1 MFATVSADRSK
12 VFRVTDVSVVIPTR
26 NRPALVPRAVRSA
39 LAQTH
44 REIEVIVVIDGPD
57 PDTREVLAELAD
69 PRLRVI
75 ELDRS
80 GGAPA
85 ARNVGVEHA
94 TAEWTALLD
103 DDDEWLPDKLATQL
117 VLARSAPVGRP
128 IVASRLL
135 MRTPRAELV
144 IPRRL
149 PGAGEPTSE
158 YLTVRHGLF
167 HGEGFIQTSTIM
179 APTELFRRVPF
190 TPGLRRFQ
198 ELDWSLRC
206 LELDDVGLVYAAE
219 PLVIWYADENRPRVS
234 FDSPWRQ
241 TFDWL
246 KESRSR
252 LTPRAYAALAMS
264 AVSSV
269 AAPTHDPRVFAT
281 VLREAVRH
289 GRPGALDYLTFLQI
303 WLMPTGL
310 RRAIR
315 DSVLSRRRAKEAR
328 ATAA

>member
-1 MFATVSADRSK
+1 M
-12 VFRVTDVSVVIPTR
+12 
-26 NRPALVPRAVRSA
+26 RPALVPRAVRSA
-39 LAQTH
+39 LVQTH
-44 REIEVIVVIDGPD
+44 RAIEVIVVVDGPD
-57 PDTREVLAELAD
+57 PDTRAVLAEHAD

-75 ELDRS
+75 ELERS

-85 ARNVGVEHA
+85 ARNVGVQHA

-103 DDDEWLPDKLATQL
+103 DDDEWLPEKLATQL
-117 VLARSAPVGRP
+117 AVARSAPYPLP
-128 IVASRLL
+128 IVASRLF

-144 IPRRL
+144 VPRRL
-149 PGAGEPTSE
+149 PEAGEQVSE

-179 APTELFRRVPF
+179 APTGLFRRVPF

-206 LELDDVGLVYAAE
+206 LERDGVGLMYAPE
-219 PLVIWYADENRPRVS
+219 PLVIWHADENRPRIS
-234 FDSPWRQ
+234 FDSPWRPS
-241 TFDWL
+241 FDWL

-252 LTPRAYAALAMS
+252 MTPRAYAALAMS
-264 AVSSV
+264 VVSSV
-269 AAPTHDPRVFAT
+269 AAPTRDPRVFAA
-281 VLREAVRH
+281 VLGEAVRH

-310 RRAIR
+310 RRAVR
-315 DSVLSRRRAKEAR
+315 DSVLRRRRAREAR
-328 ATAA
+328 VTAV

>member
-1 MFATVSADRSK
+1 
-12 VFRVTDVSVVIPTR
+12 VIPTR
-26 NRPALVPRAVRSA
+26 ARPELVPRAVRSA

-44 REIEVIVVIDGPD
+44 RDIEVVVVVDGPD
-57 PDTREVLAELAD
+57 PGTRKVLAELTD
-69 PRLRVI
+69 PRLRVV
-75 ELDRS
+75 ELERS

-85 ARNVGVEHA
+85 ARNAGVRHA
-94 TAEWTALLD
+94 TGEWTALLD
-103 DDDEWLPDKLATQL
+103 DDDEWLPDKVASQLA
-117 VLARSAPVGRP
+117 LARSAPVPLP
-128 IVASRLL
+128 IVASRLF

-144 IPRRL
+144 VPRRL
-149 PGAGEPTSE
+149 PGPGEPASE

-206 LELDDVGLVYAAE
+206 LALDGVGLVYAPD
-219 PLVIWYADENRPRVS
+219 PLVVWHADEHRPRIS
-234 FDSPWRQ
+234 GADSPWRQ
-241 TFDWL
+241 SFDWL
-246 KESRSR
+246 KDSRSR
-252 LTPRAYAALAMS
+252 MTPRAYAALAMS
-264 AVSSV
+264 VVSSV
-269 AAPTHDPRVFAT
+269 AAPTRDPRVFAT

-289 GRPGALDYLTFLQI
+289 GRPGALDYVTFLQI

-315 DSVLSRRRAKEAR
+315 DSVLSRRRARETPAV
-328 ATAA
+328 